1 MVDETRLIR
10 GMIWDFKTKKV
21 KIVINSNKYIIFAL
35 LFHLNNI
42 NKVHNKEEKLA
53 AFGRLLDVQDR
64 LRIQCPW
71 DKKQSFESLRP
82 NTIEET
88 FELCDALMKRDY
100 KNIKKELGD
109 VLEHVMF
116 YSIIGREDEEFDIC
130 DVCNQE
136 ADKLMFRHPF
146 INWREEGNW
155 TVANPDMYIN
165 EAGQVMYKEKES
177 EDKESEGAEAASL
190 ALSANKPKNA
200 ASVEKTWEQIKQ
212 QEKDGNERVLSGV
225 PDALPSLIKAY
236 RIQDKARNVG
246 FDWKEKEDVWDKV
259 YEELEELKVELAKG
273 DKENSTRELGDF
285 LFSVINAA
293 RLYKLNPDNALETTN
308 QKFIR
313 RFNYV
318 EDHSFKQGKSLKD
331 MTLEEMDKL
340 WDEAKRQEKNQE

>member
-1 MVDETRLIR
+1 M
-10 GMIWDFKTKKV
+10 
-21 KIVINSNKYIIFAL
+21 
-35 LFHLNNI
+35 
-42 NKVHNKEEKLA
+42 
-53 AFGRLLDVQDR
+53 QDR

-71 DKKQSFESLRP
+71 DRKQTFESLRP

-155 TVANPDMYIN
+155 TVDNPDMCIN
-165 EAGQVMYKEKES
+165 EAGQVVYKETQQE
-177 EDKESEGAEAASL
+177 EPDDASRPST
-190 ALSANKPKNA
+190 ASA
-200 ASVEKTWEQIKQ
+200 VEKTWEQIKQ

-246 FDWKEKEDVWDKV
+246 FDWKVKEDVWDKV
-259 YEELEELKVELAKG
+259 YEELEELKAELAKG

-293 RLYKLNPDNALETTN
+293 RLYKLNPDNALEMTN

-318 EDHSFKQGKSLKD
+318 EDHSVKQGKSLKD

-340 WDEAKRQEKNQE
+340 WDEAKRQE

>member
-1 MVDETRLIR
+1 MHT
-10 GMIWDFKTKKV
+10 
-21 KIVINSNKYIIFAL
+21 
-35 LFHLNNI
+35 
-42 NKVHNKEEKLA
+42 KEEKLA
-53 AFGRLLDVQDR
+53 AFSRLLDVQDR

-71 DKKQSFESLRP
+71 DKKQTFESLRP

-100 KNIKKELGD
+100 KDIKKELGD

-116 YSIIGREDEEFDIC
+116 YSIIGREDGEFDIC

-146 INWREEGNW
+146 INWNEEGDW
-155 TVANPDMYIN
+155 TVSNPDMYIN
-165 EAGQVMYKEKES
+165 EAGQVVYRSIEEKA
-177 EDKESEGAEAASL
+177 DKGNSAEASAEKTK
-190 ALSANKPKNA
+190 ALGENKPKNA
-200 ASVEKTWEQIKQ
+200 AAVEKTWEQIKQ

-225 PDALPSLIKAY
+225 PNSLPSLIKAY

-246 FDWKEKEDVWDKV
+246 FDWQKKEDVWDKV
-259 YEELEELKVELAKG
+259 YEEIAELKAELAKE
-273 DKENSTRELGDF
+273 DKENSTKELGDF

-293 RLYKLNPDNALETTN
+293 RLYKLNPDNALEHTN

-318 EDHSFKQGKSLKD
+318 EDHSLKQGKHLKD

-340 WDEAKRQEKNQE
+340 WDEAKAMERKDAANEKK

>member
-1 MVDETRLIR
+1 MH
-10 GMIWDFKTKKV
+10 
-21 KIVINSNKYIIFAL
+21 S
-35 LFHLNNI
+35 
-42 NKVHNKEEKLA
+42 KEEKLA
-53 AFGRLLDVQDR
+53 AFERLLDVQDR

-71 DKKQSFESLRP
+71 DRKQTFESLRP

-109 VLEHVMF
+109 VLEHAMF

-155 TVANPDMYIN
+155 TVANPDMCIN
-165 EAGQVMYKEKES
+165 EAGQVVYKETQQE
-177 EDKESEGAEAASL
+177 EPDDASRPST
-190 ALSANKPKNA
+190 ASA
-200 ASVEKTWEQIKQ
+200 VEKTWEQIKQ

-259 YEELEELKVELAKG
+259 YEELEELKAELAKG

-293 RLYKLNPDNALETTN
+293 RLYKLNPDNALEMTN

-318 EDHSFKQGKSLKD
+318 EDHSMKQGKSLKD

-340 WDEAKRQEKNQE
+340 WNEAKRQE

>member
-1 MVDETRLIR
+1 M
-10 GMIWDFKTKKV
+10 
-21 KIVINSNKYIIFAL
+21 
-35 LFHLNNI
+35 
-42 NKVHNKEEKLA
+42 
-53 AFGRLLDVQDR
+53 QDR

-71 DKKQSFESLRP
+71 DRKQTFESLRP

-155 TVANPDMYIN
+155 TVANPDMCIN
-165 EAGQVMYKEKES
+165 EAGQVVYKETQQE
-177 EDKESEGAEAASL
+177 EPDDASRPST
-190 ALSANKPKNA
+190 ASA
-200 ASVEKTWEQIKQ
+200 VEKTWEQIKQ

-259 YEELEELKVELAKG
+259 YEELEELKAELAKG

-293 RLYKLNPDNALETTN
+293 RLYKLNPDNALEMTN

-318 EDHSFKQGKSLKD
+318 EDHSMKQGNSLKD

-340 WDEAKRQEKNQE
+340 WDEAKRQE